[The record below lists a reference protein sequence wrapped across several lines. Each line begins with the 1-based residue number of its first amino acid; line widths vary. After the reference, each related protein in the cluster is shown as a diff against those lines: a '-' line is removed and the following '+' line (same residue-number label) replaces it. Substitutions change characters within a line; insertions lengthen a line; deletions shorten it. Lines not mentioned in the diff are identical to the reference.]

1 MTTKLWFF
9 LAKQTASS
17 WGFDIWIL
25 LAYFHGRKSN
35 NAASQTSARVTGFQT
50 LSLKWPSPLTEVI
63 YLFMDLGTKHN
74 KSLRE
79 MNVLQSQWIF
89 YAVGIFIKEKDLIMI
104 MMMISLM
111 ATKWFNSDVD
121 ERTADAS
128 WMRLFFGNYLQYVSK
143 FSSPQTLFQQ
153 LRRAQTRKPEDQQ
166 AQHWRL
172 PLYPQP
178 RFPSLQSGYKQKL
191 IVYSTQQIRYAIA
204 ICISHIKE
212 T

>member
-35 NAASQTSARVTGFQT
+35 NAASQTSARVTVFQT
-50 LSLKWPSPLTEVI
+50 LNLKWPSPLTEVI

-79 MNVLQSQWIF
+79 MNVLQSQWIS

-128 WMRLFFGNYLQYVSK
+128 WMRLFFGNYLQYVFK
-143 FSSPQTLFQQ
+143 FQ
-153 LRRAQTRKPEDQQ
+153 LTTNVLPTTEKGPNKDTRGSTST
-166 AQHWRL
+166 AL
-172 PLYPQP
+172 TT
-178 RFPSLQSGYKQKL
+178 PSLSATTFPKSPKWL
-191 IVYSTQQIRYAIA
+191 
-204 ICISHIKE
+204 
-212 T
+212 